1 MRKMT
6 ITPDIARQMLEK
18 NVGNR
23 PLSKR
28 TLARYTKLMKDGEWG
43 ITTDAIGF
51 DVNGRLMNGQHRL
64 NAVIESGTE
73 QTFFVVEDLPTESF
87 SYTDEGRNRTASDVL
102 FIGRGAKS
110 CSALAAIIRSHIT
123 LDNGLRMR
131 SSDTFRPSNECILE
145 EYDKHKDV
153 YDKICLHS
161 GRYYNKVN
169 ILSKAE
175 IGGIFALLVISRN
188 HDFDVVD
195 AFFEEL
201 FYGERN
207 DKNIGLLRDKLIKNK
222 INNYSF
228 KYSVKISLIAKT
240 WNSYL
245 TGKKYIKLKHQ
256 KDEGFVEFR

>member
-1 MRKMT
+1 MKKMI

-18 NVGNR
+18 NANNR
-23 PLSKR
+23 PLSKK
-28 TLARYTKLMKDGEWG
+28 TLERYTRLMKDGEWG

-73 QTFFVVEDLPTESF
+73 QTFFVVDDLPCDSF
-87 SYTDEGRNRTASDVL
+87 GYTDEGRNRTASDVL
-102 FIGRGAKS
+102 FIGRGAKQ
-110 CSALAAIIRSHIT
+110 CSVLAAIIRSHIS
-123 LDNGLRMR
+123 LGKGYRMR
-131 SSDTFRPSNECILE
+131 SSDAFRPSNEQILV
-145 EYDKHKDV
+145 EYDKNKDV
-153 YDKICLHS
+153 YDKICLCC
-161 GRYYNKVN
+161 GRYYKKINF
-169 ILSKAE
+169 LTKAE
-175 IGGIFALLVISRN
+175 VGGIFALLVISRN

-222 INNYSF
+222 INNYSL

-245 TGKKYIKLKHQ
+245 TGKKYAKLKHQ